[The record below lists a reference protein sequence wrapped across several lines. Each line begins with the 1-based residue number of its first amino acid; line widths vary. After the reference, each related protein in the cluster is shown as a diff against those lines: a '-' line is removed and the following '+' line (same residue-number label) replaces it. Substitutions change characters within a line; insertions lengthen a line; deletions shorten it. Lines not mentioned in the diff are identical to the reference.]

1 MTTSADQ
8 AGLPRRRAGIEVRR
22 DGERAVLVDST
33 GAEVCEM
40 NETALALWELCDG
53 ETRPEEIVVA
63 ICEAFAVPHEQASQ
77 DVERTLRELREAGL
91 LDDGRENGASN
102 H

>member
-1 MTTSADQ
+1 MTTSADA
-8 AGLPRRRAGIEVRR
+8 AGLPRRRTGIEVRR
-22 DGERAVLVDST
+22 HGDRAVLVDAT

-53 ETRPEEIVVA
+53 ETRPEEIVIA
-63 ICEAFAVPHEQASQ
+63 ICEAFAVPHDQAAE
-77 DVERTLRELREAGL
+77 DVDRTLGELRAAGL

-102 H
+102 L